1 MRGHGRDDTE
11 LADFVAA
18 RTAELHRTA
27 YLLAADQD
35 RAEQLVDIAVADL
48 ARHPTDVGQAGAL
61 ARRCMARLAA
71 TGTTPTVTEPVTDD
85 TESTIAQLSPRERAV
100 LMLRSLDGLDNTST
114 ARELG
119 LSRSSV
125 AAAEQSGCSTVGFE
139 PLDDRL
145 REALSEFADRATWP
159 DADATLARAAAVRP
173 PRRLPRTRYLAAAV
187 VLAVTAAAPIGS
199 QVQHDQWLR
208 TPAGINASH
217 GTHFH
222 AYTQGYQLVGV
233 QRVPAGGVR
242 QLEVPSGQA
251 MALTCN
257 RFSPRNQASWPVL
270 EGADLNEPWPC
281 SKQSTERYL
290 LVWSDGSTTSVR
302 TPKAEQQDV
311 VVGIYQPVSWSKYPV
326 ARADFQVE
334 HDKTLESVRQQWTPG
349 TSPISSGRTLVM
361 EGGNGSY
368 TASIQLPANVKGTVL
383 ALSGLFSPTSTG
395 QYKVTVGGD
404 PMLSCSTE
412 PSDQWC
418 RLYDHYIPQIP
429 IGSISADNGQPA
441 SGSGSEVARVR
452 VDVRDA
458 VRPWGSNCVTTAIG
472 PTTDHG
478 RRRRDIA

>member
-1 MRGHGRDDTE
+1 MGEHGSDATE

-35 RAEQLVDIAVADL
+35 RAEQLVEIAVAGL

-61 ARRCMARLAA
+61 ARRCMARLAT

-85 TESTIAQLSPRERAV
+85 TESTIAHLSPRERAV
-100 LMLRSLDGLDNTST
+100 LMLRSLDGLDVTST

-119 LSRSSV
+119 MSRSSV
-125 AAAEQSGCSTVGFE
+125 ATAEQSACTTVGFE

-173 PRRLPRTRYLAAAV
+173 PRRLPRKRYLAAAV

-199 QVQHDQWLR
+199 QVHHNQWLR

-222 AYTQGYQLVGV
+222 AFTQGYQLADV
-233 QRVPAGGVR
+233 QRIAAGGSRDIDLSPGDVIV
-242 QLEVPSGQA
+242 LS
-251 MALTCN
+251 CDS
-257 RFSPRNQASWPVL
+257 FSPRKQSSWPWVDSADSQGPWACAKQSAERYFFAWIGDGQASVKAPHTGHEPVI
-270 EGADLNEPWPC
+270 
-281 SKQSTERYL
+281 
-290 LVWSDGSTTSVR
+290 
-302 TPKAEQQDV
+302 
-311 VVGIYQPVSWSKYPV
+311 VGVYRPVAWSKYPV

-334 HDKTLESVRQQWTPG
+334 HDKTLESVQQQWTPG

-395 QYKVTVGGD
+395 QYKVTVAGD
-404 PMLSCSTE
+404 TPMTCSTE

-418 RLYDHYIPQIP
+418 RLYDHYVPQIP
-429 IGSISADNGQPA
+429 IGSISADNGQPS
-441 SGSGSEVARVR
+441 SGSGSEGEKVR

-458 VRPWGSNCVTTAIG
+458 VRPWRLELRYDRYRSDN
-472 PTTDHG
+472 
-478 RRRRDIA
+478 